1 MSRQKLHFVIT
12 TLALVALGAACG
24 PGEKAKETAGE
35 KVRGVQ
41 VEGVRF
47 EASPDNYEATG
58 TVRSA
63 TTSVIAAQIAG
74 TVLEMR
80 VKPGDR
86 VRRGQVLAVLDDRTS
101 RAQLAG
107 AQAGVEEAAQGSAE
121 IDQAIAAAAA
131 DRQFAEATFRRY
143 QGLLEKNSVSKQEFE
158 GAESRY
164 KAALAN
170 ERAMQAKRKQIEARG
185 QQAFSQKQSA
195 QAVYSYSRVTSPIDG
210 VVAEKSV
217 DAGTVV
223 MPGTPLVT
231 IEDPSRYR
239 LEASVPE
246 QVVSKTT
253 LGMSVSVDTGR
264 GKFEGRVSEIV
275 PAADVASRTFLVKI
289 DLPRDCGCRSGE
301 YGTASFAIG
310 EAKRLTVPRAAVV
323 AHGQLE
329 GVYVIGPQSSAEF
342 RLVKSGKDVG
352 GRVEILSGLSDG
364 ERVAISQL
372 HQLRDGAV
380 VEAQ

>member
-1 MSRQKLHFVIT
+1 MSKQRLIIS
-12 TLALVALGAACG
+12 TLTLVAISLWAGCG
-24 PGEKAKETAGE
+24 PAEKAKETAGA
-35 KVRGVQ
+35 KVRGVRL
-41 VEGVRF
+41 ESVRF
-47 EASPDNYEATG
+47 EALPDVYEATG

-63 TTSVIAAQIAG
+63 TTSVIAAQIGG

-80 VKPGDR
+80 VKAGDR

-107 AQAGVEEAAQGSAE
+107 AQAGVEESVQGAAE
-121 IDQAIAAAAA
+121 IDQAIQAVVA
-131 DRQFAEATFRRY
+131 DRQFAEATFKRY

-185 QQAFSQKQSA
+185 QQATSQRESA
-195 QAVYSYSRVTSPIDG
+195 QAVFSYSRVVAPIDG
-210 VVAEKSV
+210 VVAARSV

-231 IEDPSRYR
+231 VEDPSRYR
-239 LEASVPE
+239 LEANVPE
-246 QVVSKTT
+246 QVISKTT

-275 PAADVASRTFLVKI
+275 PTADVASRTFLLKI
-289 DLPRDCGCRSGE
+289 DLPRDCGARSGE
-301 YGTASFAIG
+301 YGTASFTIG
-310 EAKRLTVPRAAVV
+310 EAKRLTVPHAAVV
-323 AHGQLE
+323 SQGQLE
-329 GVYVIGPQSSAEF
+329 GVYVIGPQNAAEF
-342 RLVKSGKDVG
+342 RLVKTGKEMG
-352 GRVEILSGLSDG
+352 GRIEILSGLTEG

-372 HQLRDGAV
+372 QLLRDGAV